1 MGDAGAMADAICQML
16 SDPARAKAMGIRARQ
31 RVADHFTLEQTARRV
46 EAVYA
51 EILH

>member
-1 MGDAGAMADAICQML
+1 MVA
-16 SDPARAKAMGIRARQ
+16 RARQ

-51 EILH
+51 EVLR